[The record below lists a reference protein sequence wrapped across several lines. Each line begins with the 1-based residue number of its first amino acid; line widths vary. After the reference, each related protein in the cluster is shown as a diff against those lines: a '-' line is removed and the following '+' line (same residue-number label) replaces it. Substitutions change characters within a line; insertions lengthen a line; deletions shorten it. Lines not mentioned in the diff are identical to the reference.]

1 MDGMKNLLEILR
13 PLLATLPSGSRRFL
27 LGYGIASACLAVLDM
42 VALGAVALILPAL
55 VSGDSVVLPVVGD
68 VSGVILP
75 ILLGV
80 CLLIVLKG
88 VLAVLL
94 LRMATARFAQHEV
107 SIGDRLFA
115 SYLASPWVN
124 RLKKNS
130 SELVRMVDVG
140 VGITVAGVLIPAM
153 TLFGEFGTLLAVIV
167 VLFVAEPII
176 AIVTLLYLGF
186 VAFLLARVISPMSVQ
201 AGRENR
207 QWSGKTVTMLTEAM
221 NTLKELTLA
230 GRAPDVQERV
240 NMTRTKSSRARARSI
255 FLSQVPRYVL
265 ETALILGFAL
275 VGGVGLIMDGPEGA
289 VSAVGLFA
297 VAGFRLVPS
306 LTRLQAVQSQANSS
320 ASFANNVMHDIREG
334 DALLAARVRDRPQ
347 QKLDSGRVDIKLR
360 NVSFTYPGA
369 ESPALNRV
377 SISIPAGTHV
387 AFVGSSGAGK
397 STLIDLLLG
406 LIEPSEGHL
415 EVGGVRMD
423 FVLDDWRKRIGYV
436 PQEVSLFDAS
446 VGQNVALTWNPS
458 NVDRPKV
465 ETALRRAQLLE
476 TIISRPGGI
485 DAVVAE
491 RGHSLSGGQRQRLGI
506 ARALYDNPNVLVMD
520 EATSALDTATEA
532 AVTSAIRKLHG
543 EVTVITVAHR
553 LSTIRNADI
562 VFFMKD
568 GRVDAQGSFDEVV
581 AKVPDFARQA
591 ALAGL
596 S

>member
-1 MDGMKNLLEILR
+1 M
-13 PLLATLPSGSRRFL
+13 A
-27 LGYGIASACLAVLDM
+27 
-42 VALGAVALILPAL
+42 ALGTIALILPSL
-55 VSGDSVVLPVVGD
+55 VSGKAVVLPLLGD
-68 VSGVILP
+68 VSDLVLP
-75 ILLGV
+75 ILIAV
-80 CLLIVLKG
+80 CALIVLKG

-115 SYLASPWVN
+115 SYLASPWAE

-140 VGITVAGVLIPAM
+140 VGITVSGVLIPAM
-153 TLFGEFGTLLAVIV
+153 TLFGEFGTLIAVIV
-167 VLFVAEPII
+167 VLFVAEPLI
-176 AIVTLLYLGF
+176 AVVTLVYLGL
-186 VAFLLARVISPMSVQ
+186 VALLLARVISPRAVQ
-201 AGRENR
+201 AGRDNR
-207 QWSGKTVTMLTEAM
+207 FWSGKTVMMLTEAM

-240 NMTRTKSSRARARSI
+240 NQTRTKSSKARAQSI
-255 FLSQVPRYVL
+255 FLSQIPRYVL
-265 ETALILGFAL
+265 ETALIVGFAL
-275 VGGVGLIMDGPEGA
+275 VGGVGFVTGGPEGA

-320 ASFANNVMHDIREG
+320 ASFANNVMRDIRAG
-334 DALLAARVRDRPQ
+334 DELLAAMMRDRPQ
-347 QKLDSGRVDIKLR
+347 QKLSTGRIDIRLR
-360 NVSFTYPGA
+360 DVSFTYPNA
-369 ESPALNRV
+369 DSPALDRV
-377 SISIPAGTHV
+377 SITIPAGAHV

-397 STLIDLLLG
+397 STLVDILLG
-406 LIEPSEGHL
+406 LLEPSGGHI
-415 EVGGVRMD
+415 EVGDARMEL
-423 FVLDDWRKRIGYV
+423 VLDDWRKRIGYV
-436 PQEVSLFDAS
+436 PQEVSLFDAT

-458 NVDRPKV
+458 NVDRAKV

-476 TIISRPGGI
+476 TIRSRPDGI
-485 DAVVAE
+485 DAMVAE
-491 RGHSLSGGQRQRLGI
+491 RGLSLSGGQRQRLGI
-506 ARALYDNPNVLVMD
+506 ARALYNSPNVLVMD

-532 AVTSAIRKLHG
+532 AVTTAIRELHG

-562 VFFMKD
+562 VFFMKN
-568 GRVDAQGSFDEVV
+568 GRVEAQGSFDEVV
-581 AKVPDFARQA
+581 AEVPDFARQA